1 MLCSLAGYISLPFF
15 LSFLAL
21 QNIPHSVAF
30 TPLFSRLST
39 DSPDVSARNKLYG
52 PEALRTSVISDYI
65 NFSRHQVR
73 PLTSPEMISN
83 WLPPHPCQDNRFTV
97 AWMQEIYICISV
109 ISPVVS
115 SQPSAVR
122 CHLWAVFTDIISF
135 DSPSMSVLVLSFC
148 CPVKP
153 LSGARLPYTHR
164 QWSPQYNL
172 RSEIKR
178 IWFPLSALEN
188 KLCKATCQA
197 QCCIKW
203 SACRLKLLISQE
215 NAKWESLGDDSM
227 HCSTI
232 YIPAEQCFLQ
242 NVHACSLWLVPR
254 LQLSDARISLSLG
267 WCHLPRAVSA
277 AGSNT
282 APALDDTLTFSTHGL
297 VFSSLVVIH
306 WLSHRG
312 NMNTL
317 WFKVLSNH
325 RAAWLA
331 RQSCNRSIVHCSS
344 HLLLIPLFLLPI

>member
-1 MLCSLAGYISLPFF
+1 MLCSLAGYISFLFF

-30 TPLFSRLST
+30 TPLFSSLST
-39 DSPDVSARNKLYG
+39 DTPDVSARNKRYG

-73 PLTSPEMISN
+73 PLTSPEMFSN

-97 AWMQEIYICISV
+97 AWMQEIYIFISA

-115 SQPSAVR
+115 SQPSAAR

-135 DSPSMSVLVLSFC
+135 DSPSVSLLVLCCC

-172 RSEIKR
+172 KSETKR
-178 IWFPLSALEN
+178 IWCPLSALEN
-188 KLCKATCQA
+188 KLCKAMYWA

-203 SACRLKLLISQE
+203 SACRMKLLFSQE
-215 NAKWESLGDDSM
+215 NAKRESLGDDSM
-227 HCSTI
+227 HGPTI

-254 LQLSDARISLSLG
+254 LQLSDARIS
-267 WCHLPRAVSA
+267 P
-277 AGSNT
+277 
-282 APALDDTLTFSTHGL
+282 
-297 VFSSLVVIH
+297 
-306 WLSHRG
+306 
-312 NMNTL
+312 
-317 WFKVLSNH
+317 
-325 RAAWLA
+325 
-331 RQSCNRSIVHCSS
+331 
-344 HLLLIPLFLLPI
+344 